1 MSNSPSR
8 KVAITGGTGFIGRP
22 LVRTLLE
29 WGNEVRVLSR
39 RPVNTT
45 STFQGVRWFQG
56 DVRHPID
63 PAFLKGVDTLY
74 HLAAELSHSAQ
85 MEAVNVQGTA
95 NLLTVAKRAGVR
107 RWIQLSSVGVYGKKR
122 DQITTEETEPAP
134 DNKYKKTKLASDQL
148 VAQVCRQAGINHSIL
163 RPSNVVGVEMKN
175 RSVFEL
181 IKAIRNQT
189 FFYIGPQGA
198 LATYVHVDD
207 VARALAACQSAPDGS
222 IYNLSSDCAWEELVE
237 HIALEIGVPKPR
249 YRIPEFPVR
258 AAIKL
263 LEGRVPFPLTLARL
277 DALTRRC
284 GYSSNRIMK
293 ELKFQFSKPMP
304 VGICDLVGR
313 HLLFRHGQ
321 KK

>member
-1 MSNSPSR
+1 VQSFCE
-8 KVAITGGTGFIGRP
+8 T
-22 LVRTLLE
+22 
-29 WGNEVRVLSR
+29 
-39 RPVNTT
+39 
-45 STFQGVRWFQG
+45 RWIQG
-56 DVRHPID
+56 DLRNPID
-63 PAFLKGVDTLY
+63 PKFLEGVNVIF
-74 HLAAELSHSAQ
+74 HLAAELKNPEK
-85 MEAVNVQGTA
+85 MGAVNVQGTQ
-95 NLLTVAKRAGVR
+95 NLLKAAQKAGVR
-107 RWIQLSSVGVYGKKR
+107 KWIQLSSVGVYGKKR

-134 DNKYKKTKLASDQL
+134 DNKYEKTKLASDQL

-163 RPSNVVGVEMKN
+163 RPSNVVGLEMKN
-175 RSVFEL
+175 KSFFEM

-189 FFYIGPQGA
+189 FFYIGRQGA

-222 IYNLSSDCAWEELVE
+222 IYNLSSDCSWEELVE